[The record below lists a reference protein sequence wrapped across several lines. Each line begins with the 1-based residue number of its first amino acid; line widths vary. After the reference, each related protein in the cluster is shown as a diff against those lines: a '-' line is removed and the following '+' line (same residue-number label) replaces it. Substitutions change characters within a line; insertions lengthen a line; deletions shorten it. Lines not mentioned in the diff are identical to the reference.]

1 MASREDEI
9 VSDTVPSTIYLLNQT
24 GQALR
29 SRLESQFRGLNM
41 TGIQFTILGLLD
53 RYSGLSSAELARRF
67 FVTPQ
72 TMNQI
77 VAGMLKRGLIERS
90 TSEDNRRI
98 LHMTLSPAGRETLKQ
113 GTAIAEQ
120 VETEAMKWMAPEAHA
135 QLRLQLTALL
145 RSLRTHGQTPDLSP
159 ESYAT
164 QDTTNDDGADAHPDP
179 RKEPV
184 E

>member
-1 MASREDEI
+1 
-9 VSDTVPSTIYLLNQT
+9 VSETLPSIIYLLNQT

-29 SRLESQFRGLNM
+29 SRLEGQFRCLNM

-90 TSEDNRRI
+90 ISEDNRRI

-120 VETEAMKWMAPEAHA
+120 VEAEALKWMAPEATE
-135 QLRLQLTALL
+135 QLRQQLRVLL
-145 RSLRTHGQTPDLSP
+145 RQLRTNGPTPHPLP
-159 ESYAT
+159 ET
-164 QDTTNDDGADAHPDP
+164 DEITTDGDGADSDPD
-179 RKEPV
+179 KETAL
-184 E
+184 

>member
-1 MASREDEI
+1 MSE
-9 VSDTVPSTIYLLNQT
+9 TLPSTIYLLNQT

-77 VAGMLKRGLIERS
+77 IAGMLKRGLIERS

-120 VETEAMKWMAPEAHA
+120 VEAEAMKWMAPEAHV
-135 QLRLQLTALL
+135 QLRQQLSALL
-145 RSLRTHGQTPDLSP
+145 RQLRTNGPTPGPTAETD
-159 ESYAT
+159 E
-164 QDTTNDDGADAHPDP
+164 DTTGDDGTDAHPDP
-179 RKEPV
+179 DKV
-184 E
+184 SVL